1 MEKDCLRWREEFFEV
16 SRSLLVTSAHWSF
29 INPGFFFSLLYGFS
43 LLLLS
48 LSPCHQLLIISGSS
62 RIFSPA
68 HLRASFVIA
77 SGFRI
82 FWRMLSML
90 LRARVQILFIPF
102 DLSPWRPPI
111 LDQWKIHS
119 GSIQDSLEDLLR
131 VLWPLGTSYSRPSM
145 LLFLLLLLIC
155 FCLILAG
162 FFFEGANFRGIFL
175 WIFFCL
181 ENLFYWRVCV
191 MCVCSCECPFDPSR
205 LRLSFLRS
213 LRILWGIL
221 WGFLFCF
228 VLFLGRAKG
237 RVENFWGFIDIFPS
251 LFLPG
256 RVHPSFLRCFQD
268 SFFFCFRTYLHT
280 HTHKIRKEKRSSR
293 RFFSPYFGDPCS
305 LSHRHEEY
313 WTQDLGFDFRYVGI
327 LPTFPT
333 FPESNQQFDR
343 DSVDED
349 SLREGG
355 W

>member
-1 MEKDCLRWREEFFEV
+1 
-16 SRSLLVTSAHWSF
+16 
-29 INPGFFFSLLYGFS
+29 
-43 LLLLS
+43 
-48 LSPCHQLLIISGSS
+48 
-62 RIFSPA
+62 
-68 HLRASFVIA
+68 
-77 SGFRI
+77 
-82 FWRMLSML
+82 
-90 LRARVQILFIPF
+90 
-102 DLSPWRPPI
+102 
-111 LDQWKIHS
+111 
-119 GSIQDSLEDLLR
+119 
-131 VLWPLGTSYSRPSM
+131 
-145 LLFLLLLLIC
+145 
-155 FCLILAG
+155 
-162 FFFEGANFRGIFL
+162 
-175 WIFFCL
+175 
-181 ENLFYWRVCV
+181 

-293 RFFSPYFGDPCS
+293 RFFSPYFGDPYS